1 MSSSNDFLVRAK
13 EETLIGGNP
22 VLGILF
28 ALIDIAKSQ
37 RVIAAA
43 EEFKTNGV

>member
-1 MSSSNDFLVRAK
+1 MNLDNLVRAQD
-13 EETLIGGNP
+13 ETRIGGNP
-22 VLGILF
+22 TLGILY

-37 RVIAAA
+37 RVIAAC